1 MISRNELLNI
11 IYLVD
16 INSFSCI
23 ENKVFYEI
31 LSNGVSDINSDIAN
45 NNLLDRN
52 FVKIYSRNQLL
63 PGDMYVSSESKVDV
77 NLDISNDSRNYISK
91 IIRIDF
97 NGSIHSEEICKNIH
111 GYSLISQNDLLTVNG
126 VSIVFR

>member
-23 ENKVFYEI
+23 EDKVFYEI
-31 LSNGVSDINSDIAN
+31 LSNGVRDINRDLAN
-45 NNLLDRN
+45 NDLLDRN
-52 FVKIYSRNQLL
+52 LIKIYSREQLSS
-63 PGDMYVSSESKVDV
+63 GDMYISYEAKVDID
-77 NLDISNDSRNYISK
+77 LDISSDSRNYLSK

-97 NGSIHSEEICKNIH
+97 NGSIHSEEICKNRS
-111 GYSLISQNDLLTVNG
+111 GYSLISMNDLLTIDG
-126 VSIVFR
+126 MSIILR